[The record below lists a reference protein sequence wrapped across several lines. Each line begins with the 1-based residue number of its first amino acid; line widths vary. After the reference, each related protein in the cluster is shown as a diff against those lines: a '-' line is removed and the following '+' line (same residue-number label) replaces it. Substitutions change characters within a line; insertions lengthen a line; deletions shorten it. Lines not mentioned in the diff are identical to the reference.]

1 METRVFTFTGFH
13 LGDTALME
21 DNATDQLYA
30 VVFHTEGTFC
40 CLADGCEC
48 FRENGIQG
56 FASVV
61 AVFIFLCLGTQLFIG
76 QRLHGRAESFDFV
89 YDWIDSFQ
97 LALTV
102 RTKSFS
108 VNFIECLLLLSL
120 LIAILTY
127 GTILPLLAQ
136 DNNEF
141 FVNIWCRSPVFR
153 CFYGFSRTFR
163 PFPRKK
169 SPCFT
174 AFLSWKQGDC
184 SFFIYFSALRLD
196 QSVSIALS
204 LVYDIDLVGLC
215 ITEYEEIMS

>member
-1 METRVFTFTGFH
+1 
-13 LGDTALME
+13 ME
-21 DNATDQLYA
+21 DNTTDQLYA

-102 RTKSFS
+102 RTKKFFCEFHRMFAPAFS
-108 VNFIECLLLLSL
+108 INCHI
-120 LIAILTY
+120 
-127 GTILPLLAQ
+127 
-136 DNNEF
+136 
-141 FVNIWCRSPVFR
+141 NIWYYSTTSGTR
-153 CFYGFSRTFR
+153 
-163 PFPRKK
+163 
-169 SPCFT
+169 
-174 AFLSWKQGDC
+174 
-184 SFFIYFSALRLD
+184 
-196 QSVSIALS
+196 
-204 LVYDIDLVGLC
+204 
-215 ITEYEEIMS
+215 